1 MVVHERF
8 GILIPNGYPLEKAGP
23 VFCAG
28 ITLYDPLMAHGA
40 TAGTRVGIVGLGG
53 LGVMGLKLAKALG
66 CQVTG
71 ISRLPSKRAFATE
84 TCGADHFVV
93 STDPAA
99 MKAAAGSLDLVLNT
113 VPAMHDCSVYEALL
127 APKGKQVTLGL
138 NANAG
143 ASIYAAKILGEQR
156 CKTVFSGIGGLKRT
170 QEVRPACQRESE
182 QRESE
187 QRESE
192 QRESEQRESE
202 QRESERSKDV
212 THARDTPSNPHP
224 SLPPILMKLLHEEQT
239 PFRCRRTCLCVCAR
253 VRAASRYPPPPP
265 CPR

>member
-84 TCGADHFVV
+84 TCGADRFVV
-93 STDPAA
+93 SSDPAA

-187 QRESE
+187 
-192 QRESEQRESE
+192 
-202 QRESERSKDV
+202 RSKDV

-239 PFRCRRTCLCVCAR
+239 PFVCAR